1 MNKNNKNVSLRSVHM
16 RNFIK
21 TDSFEAITVT
31 VASPTLISTTL
42 NLTVNKIINQNDELI
57 INQNDV
63 NIIIVD
69 GFSYLYLVNPSIQD
83 PSSINTIII
92 SANGTKMITLQV
104 TYDVNS
110 SSDLLSYKVDVN
122 ADPLRYADP
131 TFDGYYYINYIK
143 FNVVLY
149 LQTSE

>member
-92 SANGTKMITLQV
+92 SVNGTKMITLQV

-110 SSDLLSYKVDVN
+110 SSNLLLRYKVDVN
-122 ADPLRYADP
+122 ADPVRYKDP
-131 TFDGYYYINYIK
+131 TFNGYYYIQFDGLWFISTNI
-143 FNVVLY
+143 
-149 LQTSE
+149 

>member
-1 MNKNNKNVSLRSVHM
+1 MNKNNKNVSLRSVRM

-42 NLTVNKIINQNDELI
+42 NLTVNKI

-110 SSDLLSYKVDVN
+110 SSDLLLRYKVDVN
-122 ADPLRYADP
+122 ADPVRYKDP
-131 TFDGYYYINYIK
+131 TFNGYYYIQ
-143 FNVVLY
+143 FDVLY

>member
-1 MNKNNKNVSLRSVHM
+1 MNKNNKNVSLRSVRM

-42 NLTVNKIINQNDELI
+42 NLTVNKI

-110 SSDLLSYKVDVN
+110 SSDLLLRYKVDVN
-122 ADPLRYADP
+122 ADPVRYKDP
-131 TFDGYYYINYIK
+131 TFNGYY
-143 FNVVLY
+143 
-149 LQTSE
+149 

>member
-42 NLTVNKIINQNDELI
+42 NLTVNKIINQNDA
-57 INQNDV
+57 
-63 NIIIVD
+63 NIIIVG

-92 SANGTKMITLQV
+92 SASGTKMITLQV
-104 TYDVNS
+104 TYDVNR
-110 SSDLLSYKVDVN
+110 SSDSVLSYKVDVN
-122 ADPLRYADP
+122 EDPLRYADS
-131 TFDGYYYINYIK
+131 TFNGYYYIQFIQ
-143 FNVVLY
+143 FDSFSLY

>member
-1 MNKNNKNVSLRSVHM
+1 MNKNNKNVSLRSVRM

-31 VASPTLISTTL
+31 VASPTLSSTTL
-42 NLTVNKIINQNDELI
+42 NLTVNKIINQNDA
-57 INQNDV
+57 
-63 NIIIVD
+63 NIIIVG

-92 SANGTKMITLQV
+92 SASGTKMITLQV

-110 SSDLLSYKVDVN
+110 SSDSVLSYKVDVN
-122 ADPLRYADP
+122 ADPLRYANP
-131 TFDGYYYINYIK
+131 TFNGYYYIQ
-143 FNVVLY
+143 FDVLY

>member
-21 TDSFEAITVT
+21 TDSFEAIT

-110 SSDLLSYKVDVN
+110 SSNLLLRYKVDVN
-122 ADPLRYADP
+122 ADPVRYKDP
-131 TFDGYYYINYIK
+131 TFNGYYYIQFYG
-143 FNVVLY
+143 LY

>member
-1 MNKNNKNVSLRSVHM
+1 MNKNNKNVSLRSVRM

-31 VASPTLISTTL
+31 VASPTLSSTTL
-42 NLTVNKIINQNDELI
+42 NLTVNKIINQNDA
-57 INQNDV
+57 
-63 NIIIVD
+63 NIIIVG

-92 SANGTKMITLQV
+92 SASGTKMITLQV

-110 SSDLLSYKVDVN
+110 SSDSVLSYKVDVN

-131 TFDGYYYINYIK
+131 TFDGYYYIQFEYI
-143 FNVVLY
+143 
-149 LQTSE
+149 